1 MKSRFAFILL
11 LALMLSVFS
20 IGNAATVQ
28 IGSGSGST
36 GYLPLSGSYAYS
48 YTQQIY
54 TQEQINCAG
63 TITKIR
69 FYYVSGTIDNNK
81 DLTIYLGH
89 TQKDTFS
96 STGDWVAYSD
106 LTQVFSGDVSS
117 LMPASTYAWM
127 EITLST
133 PFAYNNI
140 DNLVLAVDENT
151 PDSGNMSWG
160 AFTSG
165 SSTGIYYRDNTTN
178 PDPSNPPYA
187 NGRTNII
194 NRIQLEITATAAP
207 LAPTLVSPAD
217 GAYAFD
223 THSLSWAS
231 TVGSAGVTGYD
242 VYLDGNLVSSN
253 QTETSYPLSPTMGLG
268 QHTWYVVARNEL
280 GASPASETRTFELVE
295 PVFIGNQSYLR
306 QTPFN
311 AYNSYGRSLALY
323 TSAQIGQVGQISG
336 LGWYVYTPGHASI
349 PYKVYIKPTTAEE
362 VAPMTWNAFTAEAT
376 LVKEGSYSFDRQGWH
391 TLTLDTPFTFSGD
404 NLLIGVEANFG
415 GNGAGSG
422 GYPSFYHSSCSAG
435 LHQYWHSNSAP
446 PTGDGTPITYL
457 PNLAV
462 IMAPVAAEPSF
473 VLSPTEWNY
482 GPTIITI
489 TSSRTFSVGNAG
501 DGTLNITGI
510 SPISD
515 GFFTL
520 VDAPEFPV
528 ALTFGQT
535 ASFTI
540 NYTPTAVGN
549 HSGTFTISH
558 ADSTAD
564 LTVSGECFDP
574 TIHNYPYTEGFET
587 GQAHDT
593 PVQNWLQILDNG
605 KTNYWM
611 ANSGYSDQNRSPRS
625 GEFNAF
631 LKWDSNA
638 WLIKPFQMQADQSYD
653 VEVWARQSVSTPAYA
668 KLALYYGTE
677 GSIAAMTN
685 TIVAQTGIVS
695 GDYQKLKG
703 SFTPTTD
710 GVYWI
715 GIHGI
720 LTRTPYYLS
729 IDDFSVQHTPV
740 NPVFAYTP
748 DAIGFGSIYAN
759 SATGYQDIT
768 VTNTAGG
775 TLNLTAADISI
786 TGPGAAMFEI
796 DPTGLPLAL
805 TADQSGVIPVRYNP
819 TVTGKHNATL
829 QMAFAGTNHEVAL
842 SGRAVGEN
850 ALFESFE
857 DTEFPPPEWHG
868 NWSRN
873 TSQAQHGSASAYK
886 YGYYHSQSVLSTPM
900 LIIEDDSTLDFWTCC
915 ANSAGILQVVYS
927 SDRTNWIQIGANIT
941 FAESNTWYYHE
952 IDLSALSGTNYYLG
966 LRTGMVN
973 YCAYYVDMVVGPE
986 VAPLPPDAPVLIS
999 PANNASGVAANPT
1012 FAWDDAITGG
1022 RPASYKIFCDANNPP
1037 TTLIG
1042 TSTTCSFT
1050 SPINYPYDSTFYWTV
1065 TAANDLG
1072 ESEPATPFSFT
1083 TRIDPIIYDL
1093 PWLEDFT
1100 ATAFPPEDWARYTGL
1115 YPTETLT
1122 PYTSGWTR
1130 RNFDGNPAASLNIY
1144 STPVRYW
1151 LVTPPISIPVGAYRL
1166 SFDLALTQRNNSNPV
1181 DPTLQQDDRFMVF
1194 IADNPTMVD
1203 ATPLREWNNTG
1214 SPYVYNAISHTGT
1227 KQYLDLSSHSGVK
1240 YIAFYGESTVS
1251 GGGGSVY
1258 VDNVSVAQTPATP
1271 IFAYTPDA
1279 IDFGQVAY
1287 NTPSEAVNVTVT
1299 NTGSGVINLSAS
1311 DISIIGTNAADFAFA
1326 ASNLPASLAM
1336 GESVSIPVNVQS
1348 STEGNISATLRL
1360 AYNAENYDVALSA
1373 FVLLEGMAVVG
1384 NGTSYNNYYTNPSVY
1399 GGYHRYGREQYI
1411 LTAAELTAA
1420 GVQPGLINSIGFNV
1434 FAPNDCANLANFSIS
1449 IRAISDTEFGNS
1461 SFFTGLTQVY
1471 AVDTYTPVSG
1481 WNQHVLTTPFTWN
1494 GSSNLVIQTSFGRSA
1509 SYTQNASVYY
1519 TDTSPAQ
1526 RTLFYRHDTTAWDT
1540 VGTGTLSYNR
1550 PNIAFLMDTES
1561 SVLIPPVVQASISG
1575 SNVVLEWEPVFGA
1588 TSYLVYASD
1597 DPCNFGSDPIT
1608 TVTTNS
1614 CTLPAT
1620 AAMRFFRVVSSN
1632 ELFVE

>member
-1 MKSRFAFILL
+1 M
-11 LALMLSVFS
+11 
-20 IGNAATVQ
+20 
-28 IGSGSGST
+28 
-36 GYLPLSGSYAYS
+36 
-48 YTQQIY
+48 
-54 TQEQINCAG
+54 
-63 TITKIR
+63 
-69 FYYVSGTIDNNK
+69 
-81 DLTIYLGH
+81 
-89 TQKDTFS
+89 
-96 STGDWVAYSD
+96 
-106 LTQVFSGDVSS
+106 
-117 LMPASTYAWM
+117 
-127 EITLST
+127 
-133 PFAYNNI
+133 
-140 DNLVLAVDENT
+140 
-151 PDSGNMSWG
+151 
-160 AFTSG
+160 
-165 SSTGIYYRDNTTN
+165 
-178 PDPSNPPYA
+178 
-187 NGRTNII
+187 
-194 NRIQLEITATAAP
+194 
-207 LAPTLVSPAD
+207 
-217 GAYAFD
+217 
-223 THSLSWAS
+223 
-231 TVGSAGVTGYD
+231 
-242 VYLDGNLVSSN
+242 
-253 QTETSYPLSPTMGLG
+253 
-268 QHTWYVVARNEL
+268 
-280 GASPASETRTFELVE
+280 
-295 PVFIGNQSYLR
+295 
-306 QTPFN
+306 
-311 AYNSYGRSLALY
+311 
-323 TSAQIGQVGQISG
+323 
-336 LGWYVYTPGHASI
+336 
-349 PYKVYIKPTTAEE
+349 
-362 VAPMTWNAFTAEAT
+362 
-376 LVKEGSYSFDRQGWH
+376 
-391 TLTLDTPFTFSGD
+391 
-404 NLLIGVEANFG
+404 
-415 GNGAGSG
+415 
-422 GYPSFYHSSCSAG
+422 
-435 LHQYWHSNSAP
+435 
-446 PTGDGTPITYL
+446 
-457 PNLAV
+457 
-462 IMAPVAAEPSF
+462 
-473 VLSPTEWNY
+473 
-482 GPTIITI
+482 
-489 TSSRTFSVGNAG
+489 
-501 DGTLNITGI
+501 
-510 SPISD
+510 
-515 GFFTL
+515 
-520 VDAPEFPV
+520 
-528 ALTFGQT
+528 
-535 ASFTI
+535 
-540 NYTPTAVGN
+540 
-549 HSGTFTISH
+549 
-558 ADSTAD
+558 
-564 LTVSGECFDP
+564 
-574 TIHNYPYTEGFET
+574 
-587 GQAHDT
+587 
-593 PVQNWLQILDNG
+593 
-605 KTNYWM
+605 
-611 ANSGYSDQNRSPRS
+611 
-625 GEFNAF
+625 
-631 LKWDSNA
+631 
-638 WLIKPFQMQADQSYD
+638 
-653 VEVWARQSVSTPAYA
+653 
-668 KLALYYGTE
+668 
-677 GSIAAMTN
+677 
-685 TIVAQTGIVS
+685 
-695 GDYQKLKG
+695 
-703 SFTPTTD
+703 
-710 GVYWI
+710 
-715 GIHGI
+715 
-720 LTRTPYYLS
+720 
-729 IDDFSVQHTPV
+729 QHTPV